1 MSYGLLIRMGHTDCQ
16 SLCPTVKKNV
26 IFTQSHRK
34 NAKIATII
42 DNQQPTK
49 QCTNKPKMIKRTTYL
64 EGEQKCVKPMNEEK
78 YEKPRRRRRRRRRSL
93 LCEWRRSQ
101 TPLKRKTMNSRE

>member
-78 YEKPRRRRRRRRRSL
+78 DEKPRRI
-93 LCEWRRSQ
+93 
-101 TPLKRKTMNSRE
+101 